1 MRRGRIFIY
10 LAFIIILGL
19 VALFVIYQRFLLPSS
34 GGETVEAEPTPEI
47 TTVNVIVLTQKVPR
61 GEAMTSDVM
70 GMIPIQQELFYEGM
84 FTNISE
90 VEGRLAK
97 FDLDAGVP
105 LTSGMVVESA
115 EQLSSTGSIAALS
128 IPRGMVAVSIPM
140 NRLTGVS
147 FGPQPGD
154 HVNVIVAMSFVDL
167 DPDFQTI
174 QPNRN
179 IGVIA
184 PGTGTG
190 SISGASSL
198 GGAETAGATSGTDA
212 EFQTTSIVAVSG
224 GGGGV
229 VGRVVTD
236 PILAQTFYQVPSE
249 IKQRPR
255 LVSQNLV
262 QDVVVLH
269 VGQFETAEELAAKEE
284 LEAQPTPQ
292 PGAAQGPEE
301 PEPTPLPPDLITLI
315 VTPQDAITLN
325 YLVYSGARLTLALR
339 AAGDDTRVNTESVT
353 LQYLLEQYNISV
365 PARLPTGVE
374 PRPDLPLFDLS
385 IYNSVPV
392 PETP

>member
-19 VALFVIYQRFLLPSS
+19 VAVFVIYNRLLSPSS
-34 GGETVEAEPTPEI
+34 GGESVEAEPTPVI
-47 TTVNVIVLTQKVPR
+47 TTVNVIVLTQRVPR
-61 GEAMTSDVM
+61 GAAMTSDVM

-115 EQLSSTGSIAALS
+115 EQLSATGSNAALS

-190 SISGASSL
+190 TISGSSSL
-198 GGAETAGATSGTDA
+198 GGTETAGAASTAGAD
-212 EFQTTSIVAVSG
+212 FQTTSIVAVSG
-224 GGGGV
+224 GGGG
-229 VGRVVTD
+229 GICRVVTD

-249 IKQRPR
+249 NKQRSR

-269 VGQFETAEELAAKEE
+269 VGQFETEEEIAAQEQV
-284 LEAQPTPQ
+284 EAQPTPQ
-292 PGAAQGPEE
+292 PGTAQAQEVA
-301 PEPTPLPPDLITLI
+301 TPPPPPPDLITLI

-365 PARLPTGVE
+365 PARLPTGIE
-374 PRPDLPLFDLS
+374 PKPDLPLFDLS

-392 PETP
+392 QEAP